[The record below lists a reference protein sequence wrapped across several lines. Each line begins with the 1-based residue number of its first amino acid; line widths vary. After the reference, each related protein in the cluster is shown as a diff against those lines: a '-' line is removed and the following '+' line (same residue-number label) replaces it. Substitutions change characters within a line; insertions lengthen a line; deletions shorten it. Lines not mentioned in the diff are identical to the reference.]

1 MTPPQIVVLAVECC
15 GCTACAAICPA
26 GAIVMCADDEGFVY
40 PEIDRAV
47 CTACMLCVRVCP
59 MRRVTS
65 APVRGGTA

>member
-1 MTPPQIVVLAVECC
+1 
-15 GCTACAAICPA
+15 
-26 GAIVMCADDEGFVY
+26 MCADDEGFVY